1 MRLHVFTSEYAGRP
15 EEVDFELAQIS
26 IFGREKNFRLGIT
39 GILFFH
45 EGRWLHIMEGE
56 SDAIDTLIDSF
67 AKDNRQANMHTLI
80 DAEVPRRGIADWHMA
95 SFKMS
100 GSEKITIEE
109 LELITQAYIESRNI
123 ETDMVARF
131 FRAMIESRAFANT
144 PIAA

>member
-15 EEVDFELAQIS
+15 EELDFELAQIS
-26 IFGREKNFRLGIT
+26 IFGREENFKLGVT
-39 GILFFH
+39 GVLFFH

-56 SDAIDTLIDSF
+56 AAAIDELLESF

-95 SFKMS
+95 SFKIGPCEML
-100 GSEKITIEE
+100 GIDE
-109 LELITQAYIESRNI
+109 LEMITQAYTESRNL
-123 ETDMVARF
+123 ETDMVVRF
-131 FRAMIESRAFANT
+131 FRAMIESRAFADE